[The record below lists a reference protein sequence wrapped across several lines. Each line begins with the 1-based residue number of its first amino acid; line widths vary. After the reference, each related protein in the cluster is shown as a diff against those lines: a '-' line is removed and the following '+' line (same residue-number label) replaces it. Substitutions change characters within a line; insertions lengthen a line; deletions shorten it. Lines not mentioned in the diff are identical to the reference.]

1 MQDCKLDYVTLMRD
15 CLDYITTISL
25 AIEDAQNKS
34 KLDETLLQE
43 FDRYSR
49 NLEEYGPHY
58 CAIRSYLSL
67 ILGSYRPLKGR
78 SGDISQEAGSVA
90 L

>member
-1 MQDCKLDYVTLMRD
+1 MQDCKLDYATLMQD

-34 KLDETLLQE
+34 KLDKALVQG
-43 FDRYSR
+43 FDQYSR

-58 CAIRSYLSL
+58 YAIRS
-67 ILGSYRPLKGR
+67 
-78 SGDISQEAGSVA
+78 
-90 L
+90 